1 MSSEFE
7 SIFARLRAILQKYV
21 GTLSVKHDTPDC
33 YGLEAS
39 AGPAALRAWGGK
51 VRRPVIPV
59 AWVQIG
65 KAYVSYHLMGVYGNS
80 KLLAGLSKKLKARMQ
95 GKTCF
100 NFKTINEPLFE
111 ELEQL
116 TEKAMTGFRK
126 AGFINEDKTSQ
137 SDGMSSQQLR

>member
-7 SIFARLRAILQKYV
+7 SIFVRLRGILQKHA
-21 GTLSVKHDTPDC
+21 GTYSVRHDTPDH

-51 VRRPVIPV
+51 MRKPVIPV

-65 KAYVSYHLMGVYGNS
+65 KGYVSYHLMGVYENP

-100 NFKTINEPLFE
+100 NFKVVDEPLFKE
-111 ELEQL
+111 MEQL
-116 TEKAMTGFRK
+116 TAEGLTAFRK
-126 AGFINEDKTSQ
+126 AGFISEDKTGQPGS
-137 SDGMSSQQLR
+137 